1 MNGVGQAT
9 TEMARRYF
17 DLFVNRL
24 AYTMQSHKPN
34 GNGKHYYYR
43 PKKRSATVAG
53 DRPRAPERSAHD
65 RYLCSEPKDTTL
77 QVGGDRCRL

>member
-9 TEMARRYF
+9 MEMAGRYF

-24 AYTMQSHKPN
+24 AYTVQSHKPN

-43 PKKRSATVAG
+43 PRNDRRLSPG
-53 DRPRAPERSAHD
+53 DRPRAPERAAHN

-77 QVGGDRCRL
+77 QVGGD